1 MLFKSLWIKLLLLL
15 IVVVAVGLS
24 STLLLRE
31 LMVQDF
37 REYLEGEREDRA
49 YWVIASLESAY
60 EKKGGWDREEIID
73 STIWA
78 FMMGMDLRLLDC
90 EGRLLIDMEKALGSL
105 PPLVQKRAL
114 VLAERWDMA
123 EGEKRVPYALFLR
136 GKQIGRLE
144 VRFLSPRKESLFI
157 RRSNEFL
164 IVSLIALG
172 GIALVLSV
180 IFSRKLTRPI
190 KELTRAASGI
200 SEGDLRS
207 RVRPSSPDEIGDLS
221 EAFNRMAEAL
231 MVQESLRKRLT
242 ANVAHELR
250 TPISAVRGELEGM
263 IDGLISPERENLQSL
278 YAEIGRLRTILDG
291 IEDLS
296 QVEAST
302 MSLRKQEVKL
312 QPFLS
317 AIVERYGRIFED
329 KGVSLELGCDESI
342 AASADP
348 DRLSQVMVNLLTNAL
363 KATGPG
369 GHVRVDV
376 QKSGD
381 TIGIEVSDTGSG
393 IKPEDLPFIFERF
406 YRAAEG
412 GLGIGLTIVKELVEA
427 HGGKVEVSSEPGR
440 GSTFTV
446 SLPS

>member
-1 MLFKSLWIKLLLLL
+1 MGKSLWAKFLLLL

-31 LMVQDF
+31 LMVRDF

-49 YWVIASLESAY
+49 YWVIASIESAY
-60 EKKGGWDREEIID
+60 EKEGGWDRGEIID

-78 FMMGMDLRLLDC
+78 FMMGMDLRLLDG
-90 EGRLLIDMEKALGSL
+90 EGKLLMDMEQALGSL
-105 PPLVQKRAL
+105 PPLVQKRVL

-123 EGEKRVPYALFLR
+123 SGEERVPYDLFLR
-136 GKQIGRLE
+136 GREIGRLE
-144 VRFLSPRKESLFI
+144 VRFLSPQKEALFI

-172 GIALVLSV
+172 GVALVLSV
-180 IFSRKLTRPI
+180 ILSRRLTRPI
-190 KELTRAASGI
+190 KELTSAASRI
-200 SEGDLRS
+200 SEGDLTS
-207 RVRPSSPDEIGDLS
+207 RVRPPSRDELGELS
-221 EAFNRMAEAL
+221 AAFNRMAEAL
-231 MVQESLRKRLT
+231 AVQESLRKNLT

-263 IDGLISPERENLQSL
+263 IDGLIPPERENLQSL

-296 QVEAST
+296 QVEASAMT
-302 MSLRKQEVKL
+302 LKKREVRLR
-312 QPFLS
+312 PFLE
-317 AIVERYGRIFED
+317 AIVERYANTFKD
-329 KGVSLELGCDESI
+329 KGVTLVLECGEKLNAD
-342 AASADP
+342 ADP
-348 DRLSQVMVNLLTNAL
+348 DRLSQVVVNLLTNAL
-363 KATGPG
+363 KATQPG
-369 GHVRVDV
+369 GSVKVAAR
-376 QKSGD
+376 KSGED
-381 TIGIEVSDTGSG
+381 VSIDISDTGSG
-393 IKPEDLPFIFERF
+393 IEKKDLPFIFERF
-406 YRAAEG
+406 YRSSEG

-427 HGGKVEVSSEPGR
+427 HGGRVAVQSEPGR